1 VRAPT
6 TLAEASPVPDV
17 SRLCRRVAADLA
29 RVLPELS
36 HVKAARILFV
46 AGEARRASR
55 ATVSPLGGPG
65 APYVSIR
72 GRRQLYCVTL
82 RPKFF
87 RSSTAEQ
94 RAATILHELLH
105 ASPAFDGTLDA
116 SRRHGR
122 HDCHDR
128 LDRVRYAERVR
139 ELLSRYLEEGS
150 PALLA
155 ALGRSGVVTALQWL
169 VRPGR
174 TGGRRRFDEA
184 DLFGGPVQMLSR
196 SRRLH

>member
-6 TLAEASPVPDV
+6 SLAEISPIPDV

-36 HVKAARILFV
+36 HVKSASILFV
-46 AGEARRASR
+46 AGEARRGSR
-55 ATVSPLGGPG
+55 ATVSPLGGPD
-65 APYVSIR
+65 APRVILR

-94 RAATILHELLH
+94 RAATLLHELLH
-105 ASPAFDGTLDA
+105 ASPAFDGTLDE
-116 SRRHGR
+116 SRRHE
-122 HDCHDR
+122 R
-128 LDRVRYAERVR
+128 LDRARYADRVR
-139 ELLSRYLEEGS
+139 ELLSRYLEAAT

-174 TGGRRRFDEA
+174 SGGRRRFDEA
-184 DLFGGPVQMLSR
+184 DLFAGPVQMLSR